1 MRRTIDDMVYGC
13 PFLEILLFDA
23 VPPTSPKSQ
32 LPTIQKAS
40 MRVNGPLHDNAFSFI
55 FINMVRFYRKEYL
68 TISLATSYNP
78 LAFEKKI
85 DYTSDDSLIFWTNFN
100 WCFYFVFDIDL
111 ISFNGWGWCVLTCM
125 HGNNLYA
132 HRRKK
137 HHQFLHH
144 PPKSINC
151 ATCAYYI
158 RWWNLNN
165 TCIMYWSYTK
175 KNI

>member
-78 LAFEKKI
+78 LAFEKKF

-125 HGNNLYA
+125 EIICMH
-132 HRRKK
+132 
-137 HHQFLHH
+137 
-144 PPKSINC
+144 IDV
-151 ATCAYYI
+151 
-158 RWWNLNN
+158 
-165 TCIMYWSYTK
+165 
-175 KNI
+175 KNIINFCTIHLNRLIALHVRITLGGGI

>member
-1 MRRTIDDMVYGC
+1 MRRTIDMVYGC

-55 FINMVRFYRKEYL
+55 FINMVRFYRKEYP

-85 DYTSDDSLIFWTNFN
+85 DYTSDDSLIF
-100 WCFYFVFDIDL
+100 
-111 ISFNGWGWCVLTCM
+111 
-125 HGNNLYA
+125 
-132 HRRKK
+132 
-137 HHQFLHH
+137 
-144 PPKSINC
+144 
-151 ATCAYYI
+151 
-158 RWWNLNN
+158 
-165 TCIMYWSYTK
+165 
-175 KNI
+175 